1 VGLLKIKKRKLT
13 FPDKINMKYD
23 LKDII
28 LFIHV
33 ARLRSFV
40 KAAELLGTSKAVAS
54 SRISELE
61 KVLKLSLLT
70 RTTRE
75 VNLTSDGQI
84 FLDHCISISE
94 KIEQLDNFIENY
106 QGVNGVLKLVIPA
119 YFSRYHIVPYLEE
132 FLQKY
137 PNLKLD
143 ILLTENPVNIIAE
156 GHDLQIRIQVPE
168 DEDLEVAKLTTNHK
182 VVCASPKYV
191 SQYGSPKNPRDLLQH
206 NCLVFGEN
214 SKWQFKHK
222 ISRKIIELSDISG
235 KIKCDN
241 GEIIKELVLLGIG
254 ITLKSSRD
262 IDDEIKSGKL
272 VILLPDYEVINKTQ
286 FYAVYPA
293 AKYMSPKIKVFIKF
307 FQDKLYSQV

>member
-1 VGLLKIKKRKLT
+1 MT
-13 FPDKINMKYD
+13 FPDKNNMRYD
-23 LKDII
+23 LKDIT
-28 LFIHV
+28 LFIYV
-33 ARLRSFV
+33 ARLRSFA

-54 SRISELE
+54 TRIGDLE
-61 KVLKLSLLT
+61 KLLKLSLLT

-75 VNLTSDGQI
+75 VNLTSDGKI

-94 KIEQLDNFIENY
+94 KVESLDNFIENY
-106 QGVNGVLKLVIPA
+106 QGVTGVLKLVIPA

-132 FLQKY
+132 FLQEY

-143 ILLTENPVNIIAE
+143 ISLTENPVNIIAE
-156 GHDLQIRIQVPE
+156 GKDLQIRIQAPE
-168 DEDLEVAKLTTNHK
+168 DEDLEVAKLMTNHK
-182 VVCASPKYV
+182 VVCASPEYISKYGRP
-191 SQYGSPKNPRDLLQH
+191 SNPRDLLQH

-214 SKWQFKHK
+214 ATWQFKHK
-222 ISRKIIELSDISG
+222 LSKEIIKLSNISG

-241 GEIIKELVLLGIG
+241 GEVIKELVLSGIG

-272 VILLPDYEVINKTQ
+272 VILLADYEVINKTQ
-286 FYAVYPA
+286 FYAVYPS
-293 AKYMSPKIKVFIKF
+293 AKYMSPKIKAFIKF